1 MDMDN
6 AELKDLRELK
16 AIKEEYGWTNES
28 REYKL
33 RLKAIQ
39 KKYSKLAKAES
50 KPKGGNVKVPGQ
62 PMKKMVWGAK
72 GGFKEV
78 TTDAEEWDDAFDLL
92 NKKIHKGEWDVDRS
106 APGNNTNRRFLIKPT
121 KDGEK
126 PVAYARMIK
135 TEDGTITIQKGEPA
149 PVKEAQVKPEP
160 VPEAA
165 GDDDDD
171 DEDDD
176 DDDEEPAVAPQPDP
190 PPSTGRPKRTSK
202 PSEKKVD
209 AAPAEPAKKKPKKTY
224 TA

>member
-16 AIKEEYGWTNES
+16 AIKEEYGWPDDHPQF
-28 REYKL
+28 KL

-39 KKYSKLAKAES
+39 KKYSQLAKAES
-50 KPKGGNVKVPGQ
+50 KPKGGNVKAPGQ

-92 NKKIHKGEWDVDRS
+92 KKIHKGEWDVDRS

-126 PVAYARMIK
+126 PAAYARMLK

-165 GDDDDD
+165 GDDDND
-171 DEDDD
+171 DEGDD
-176 DDDEEPAVAPQPDP
+176 DDDEEPAVAPEPDP
-190 PPSTGRPKRTSK
+190 PPSTGRPKRASK

-209 AAPAEPAKKKPKKTY
+209 AAPAEPAKKKSKKVY

>member
-16 AIKEEYGWTNES
+16 AIKELYGWTDET
-28 REYKL
+28 RDYKV

-39 KKYSKLAKAES
+39 KKYSELAKAGS
-50 KPKGGNVKVPGQ
+50 KSKGGKVKAPGQ
-62 PMKKMVWGAK
+62 PMKKMVWGSK

-92 NKKIHKGEWDVDRS
+92 KKIHKGEWDVDRS

-121 KDGEK
+121 KDGEN
-126 PVAYARMIK
+126 PVAYARMFK
-135 TEDGTITIQKGEPA
+135 KEDGLITIQKGEPA

-165 GDDDDD
+165 GDGDDD

-190 PPSTGRPKRTSK
+190 PPSTGRPKR
-202 PSEKKVD
+202 EKKVPGKADD
-209 AAPAEPAKKKPKKTY
+209 AAPEKPAKKKPKKTY